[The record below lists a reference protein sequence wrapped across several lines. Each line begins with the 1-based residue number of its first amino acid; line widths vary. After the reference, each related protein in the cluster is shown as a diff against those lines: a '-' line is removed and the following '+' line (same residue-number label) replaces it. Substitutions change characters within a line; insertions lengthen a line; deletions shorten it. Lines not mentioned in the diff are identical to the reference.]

1 VTERHY
7 AQLIA
12 VLPGLVLAAL
22 AGYSAGAGC
31 YALTM
36 NCFSV
41 VVPDDSLTR
50 ALFAVAAFVPFGAPA
65 YVPVAATALAALRRG
80 GEPAIERWLWVAPV
94 LYVATVHAA
103 CILFGSAVLPQR
115 RVQPDLRFD
124 GLVLAASYAYVALTR
139 LAKPIAVRKPHG
151 PSTRT

>member
-7 AQLIA
+7 ALLL
-12 VLPGLVLAAL
+12 VLLPGLALAAL

-50 ALFAVAAFVPFGAPA
+50 ALFSLAAFVPFGAPA
-65 YVPVAATALAALRRG
+65 YAPVAASGVTALRRG
-80 GEPAIERWLWVAPV
+80 GAAAVDGWLWIAPV
-94 LYVATVHAA
+94 LYAALVHGG
-103 CILFGSAVLPQR
+103 CVLFAGAVLPER
-115 RVQPDLRFD
+115 RVHPGLRLD
-124 GLVLAASYAYVALTR
+124 VAIVAGGYVYVALAR
-139 LAKPIAVRKPHG
+139 LARPFVVRKPRG
-151 PSTRT
+151 PWARA